1 MVRIRIRI
9 RIRVMVRVMARVR
22 VGVRIRDSVVHI
34 KDIRTDKAT
43 NGTDEDDWTG

>member
-1 MVRIRIRI
+1 MRIRVRVRIRVRIRIK
-9 RIRVMVRVMARVR
+9 VMVR